1 MENITKE
8 QFDKFTLHLKEPEI
22 LKQYRI
28 NSFNNIKNSQLPS
41 FRYGLNINIKPDFD
55 FTSVTPKNLTKE
67 NRIIKHDNR
76 IKVYQRESL
85 NEFKFDEFLSSWDDE
100 DDKLINFNQAFA
112 NDILAI
118 HIPSNIEFKEPI
130 ELIYNIKENPFISA
144 IFVLVESNV
153 KAEIILTK
161 LSNNDDVSYITDD
174 IRVICKENSKVDIIT
189 VQNINKNSIN
199 IQRRKSLN
207 QRDSSIN
214 WTDVCLG
221 SKYTKSNIVTSLAG
235 QGSNISNTVIFLAS
249 DSQKFD
255 IYTASIHK
263 APQTVS
269 NILTKGVLNNEAKA
283 LSRGLVKIEEN
294 AFNSNGYEKQEALLL
309 SDKAEADAIPNLEIH
324 NHDVRCTHGSTIGQI
339 DKEKIFYLMSRGL
352 NEEEAKKQIVEGYF
366 LPVLEMFKD
375 ESIKEKIHNSILES
389 LKTT

>member
-1 MENITKE
+1 MFIEFLLMFCTVIISTLLFSLHITLMSSVMYETSSLLLNFVNIISA
-8 QFDKFTLHLKEPEI
+8 FTLL
-22 LKQYRI
+22 
-28 NSFNNIKNSQLPS
+28 S
-41 FRYGLNINIKPDFD
+41 
-55 FTSVTPKNLTKE
+55 TSTK
-67 NRIIKHDNR
+67 
-76 IKVYQRESL
+76 
-85 NEFKFDEFLSSWDDE
+85 
-100 DDKLINFNQAFA
+100 
-112 NDILAI
+112 
-118 HIPSNIEFKEPI
+118 
-130 ELIYNIKENPFISA
+130 
-144 IFVLVESNV
+144 
-153 KAEIILTK
+153 IILTK

-375 ESIKEKIHNSILES
+375 ES
-389 LKTT
+389 